1 MADIAPAAPAP
12 VAAPAPSA
20 PVSAPAPAPST
31 PAPAAAPP
39 TSVLQ
44 PGMSTKEAFDAVF
57 AQKKASIEARSVA
70 EEAPEAP
77 PAPEASQETEKI
89 EERLQAQQPKPEA
102 KTEFPPEVPADV
114 AARLERMTPANV
126 RNVLKA
132 LADPALGIP
141 ADSKTRKEIADT
153 YYVGRAYRDAG
164 MPLAAVPAY
173 LEAAPTVAVLKQ
185 ITTEA
190 KVGREMLGDFMAGT
204 PEDTHRFATRLHQS
218 NPEAFQGLVSIV
230 TDPGWLEK
238 TVPDSF
244 TSVGQHALRNLYKNA
259 AREAQRTNNAELQA
273 AFDIVAEWAGINPS
287 APPPEEPAEQEQ
299 VQDPVRAKLDAYEE
313 QQRAYQ
319 QQQFQQFQQGTYE
332 QAAGTVMGEVGKAID
347 RADPDGIFNQ
357 ATRKKMSEEIGR
369 RIYETVAGN
378 NSISARYGQLLKSG
392 DGGPQHKAA
401 VAKFLVDQGLGVLGR
416 HAGDVLS
423 EYGSMF
429 EHIFNQREQKTE
441 RVLSRREP
449 VAAGGRP
456 TSPADKAPELQG
468 VGMKQA
474 FDAFF
479 AHRLK

>member
-1 MADIAPAAPAP
+1 MADIAAPAAPAS

-20 PVSAPAPAPST
+20 PAPASTPAPAPSA
-31 PAPAAAPP
+31 PVAPAAEK
-39 TSVLQ
+39 SVLQ
-44 PGMSTKEAFDAVF
+44 PGMTTRDAFDAVF
-57 AQKKASIEARSVA
+57 EQKKAALEARTAA
-70 EEAPEAP
+70 EEPEAAPAPEAP
-77 PAPEASQETEKI
+77 QATEKI
-89 EERLQAQQPKPEA
+89 EEKLEAQAKAKVEA
-102 KTEFPPEVPADV
+102 PPEVPPEV
-114 AARLERMTPANV
+114 AARLERTIPANV

-132 LADPALGIP
+132 LADPALGVP

-173 LEAAPTVAVLKQ
+173 LEVAPTVDVLKQ
-185 ITTEA
+185 ITNEA

-204 PEDTHRFATRLHQS
+204 PEDAHRFATRLHQS
-218 NPEAFQGLVSIV
+218 NPEAFQGLVSVV

-238 TVPDSF
+238 AVPDSF
-244 TSVGQHALRNLYKNA
+244 TSVGQHALRNLYRNA
-259 AREAQRTNNAELQA
+259 QKEATKTGNAELQA

-287 APPPEEPAEQEQ
+287 AAPTPEEPP
-299 VQDPVRAKLDAYEE
+299 VQDAVQDATRAKLEAYEE

-332 QAAGTVMGEVGKAID
+332 QAAGAVMGEVQQAID

-357 ATRKKMSEEIGR
+357 ATRKKMSDEIGR

-378 NSISARYGQLLKSG
+378 KSIGARYQQLLQSG
-392 DGGPQHKAA
+392 DGSPQHRAA
-401 VAKFLVDQGLGVLGR
+401 VAKFLVDQGLGVLSR

-429 EHIFNQREQKTE
+429 EHVFNQREQKTE
-441 RVLSRREP
+441 RIMSRREP

-456 TSPADKAPELQG
+456 APAVDKAPDLQG
-468 VGMKQA
+468 VGMKNA